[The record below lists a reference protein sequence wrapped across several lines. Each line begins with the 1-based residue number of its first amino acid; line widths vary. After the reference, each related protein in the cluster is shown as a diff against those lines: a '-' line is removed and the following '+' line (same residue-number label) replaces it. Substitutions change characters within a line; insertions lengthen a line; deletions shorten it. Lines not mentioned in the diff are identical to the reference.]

1 MRVRRSGSPPRT
13 RPAPFRALRV
23 RNYRLFFVGQIL
35 SVIGTWTQNTAI
47 AWIVLQGRES
57 SVDLG
62 AIVAL
67 QFLPL
72 LVLGVW
78 AGAIADRTDKPRLLQ
93 VTNSVAGIIALATA
107 LLVSTGHTSLRTLGI
122 MSLLGGVASAFE
134 TPARQTLAA
143 ELVRGEDLPSAVGLN
158 GAIMT
163 SSRLVGTAIAGVLI
177 ATVGATLC
185 LYLNAVSFLAVV
197 VAMQL
202 MRRDQFNVVAR
213 SPRGKGQIR
222 QGLRYAL
229 GHPEVRVPLAAM
241 AIVGTL
247 AFNQQVTTPL
257 LARITFDAGPGLF
270 AAFGSVGGAGALLG
284 AITAAARRQAGAALI
299 GYAAILLGISALAVA
314 LAPTAA
320 VALPLLAIM
329 SFGASMY
336 VSATSTRLQHVADP
350 AFRARVMALNAI
362 LFLGSTPVGSVI
374 VSAVSDA
381 TNPRVAVGLGG
392 VGALG
397 TGLVVWRRGAR
408 RHTGTHGDLAGGPA
422 GAGSDAGARLDVA
435 VKSEG

>member
-1 MRVRRSGSPPRT
+1 MKRWLPGLTLLLLAAASAEAAPSDPRVRRGLDFYAQGPK
-13 RPAPFRALRV
+13 
-23 RNYRLFFVGQIL
+23 
-35 SVIGTWTQNTAI
+35 SVAAGTSFPLE
-47 AWIVLQGRES
+47 VLAYGFPE
-57 SVDLG
+57 VTKL
-62 AIVAL
+62 
-67 QFLPL
+67 LPL
-72 LVLGVW
+72 V
-78 AGAIADRTDKPRLLQ
+78 GARVEARWDPE
-93 VTNSVAGIIALATA
+93 SV
-107 LLVSTGHTSLRTLGI
+107 
-122 MSLLGGVASAFE
+122 
-134 TPARQTLAA
+134 
-143 ELVRGEDLPSAVGLN
+143 GEDLPSAVGLN

>member
-1 MRVRRSGSPPRT
+1 MRTTGRP
-13 RPAPFRALRV
+13 RPAPFRALKV
-23 RNYRLFFVGQIL
+23 RNYRLFFIGQIL

-47 AWIVLQGRES
+47 AWIVLRGGS
-57 SVDLG
+57 SSFDLG
-62 AIVAL
+62 LIVAL
-67 QFLPL
+67 QFTPL
-72 LVLGVW
+72 LVLGAW

-93 VTNSVAGIIALATA
+93 VANAVSSVVALATA
-107 LLVSTGHTSLRTLGI
+107 VLVTTGHTSLRTLGI
-122 MSLLGGVASAFE
+122 MALLGGVSSAFE

-143 ELVRGEDLPSAVGLN
+143 EVVTAEDLPSAVGLN

-163 SSRLVGTAIAGVLI
+163 SSRLVGTAIAGLLI
-177 ATVGATLC
+177 ATIGSTAC

-202 MRRDQFNVVAR
+202 VRRGEFHHVTRA
-213 SPRGKGQIR
+213 PRGKGQIR
-222 QGLRYAL
+222 QGLRYARSQP
-229 GHPEVRVPLAAM
+229 GVRVPLAAM
-241 AIVGTL
+241 AVVGTL

-284 AITAAARRQAGAALI
+284 AIAAAARRQAGAGLI
-299 GYAAILLGISALAVA
+299 CSAAMLLGNAAIGVAVS
-314 LAPTAA
+314 PTPAT
-320 VALPLLAIM
+320 ALPLLAVM

-336 VSATSTRLQHVADP
+336 VSATSARLQHVADP
-350 AFRARVMALNAI
+350 SYRARVMALNAI

-392 VGALG
+392 LAALL
-397 TGLVVWRRGAR
+397 TGVAVRVRLSGER
-408 RHTGTHGDLAGGPA
+408 TGPSPA
-422 GAGSDAGARLDVA
+422 GRLDAA
-435 VKSEG
+435 VKSAG